1 MWDGGTFSHRM
12 VTCVYARTFW
22 RVSALASRVMVTNV
36 YGSEIPDSDAFT
48 RERAKDINAMGR
60 DEICVRRRW
69 NSSPALRSVKLQVP
83 AANGCGVPI
92 IRLPD
97 DILTLQE
104 IIWSLRPGFIIETGI
119 ARGGSLLLSASL
131 MHMANVQP
139 LVLGMDIQI
148 LKHASDS
155 ISGSRFAEE
164 ITLWEGDS
172 ASPSAGLVASTF
184 IESAPAGRPGVLVLD
199 SDHSH
204 SHVSGELEML
214 AGLMPIESLVLVA
227 DTLIEEFG
235 EDHYPDRPWGRGNSP
250 MTAVREFVASHGSYV
265 VSERWAR
272 KGLVTEFRDG
282 ILQRIN

>member
-1 MWDGGTFSHRM
+1 MGTY
-12 VTCVYARTFW
+12 TYARIV
-22 RVSALASRVMVTNV
+22 RHVSGLESCVMATNV
-36 YGSEIPDSDAFT
+36 YGSEIPDDNAFA
-48 RERAKDINAMGR
+48 RERAKNIYAMGR
-60 DEICVRRRW
+60 DEGLRK
-69 NSSPALRSVKLQVP
+69 SALKLQ
-83 AANGCGVPI
+83 ARAEAYNYGYQQQWCGVPI

-97 DILTLQE
+97 DIATLQE
-104 IIWSLRPGFIIETGI
+104 MVWSLRPGFIIETGI

-131 MHMANVQP
+131 MHMANLQA
-139 LVLGMDIQI
+139 LVLGIDIQI

-155 ISGSRFAEE
+155 ILESRFAEE

-184 IESAPAGRPGVLVLD
+184 IKSAPTGSPGLLVLD

-204 SHVSGELEML
+204 SHVLGELNML
-214 AGLMPIESLVLVA
+214 ADLMPVDSLVLVA

-250 MTAVREFVASHGSYV
+250 MTAVREFVASHESYA

-272 KGLVTEFRDG
+272 RGLLTEFRDG
-282 ILQRIN
+282 ILYRTE

>member
-1 MWDGGTFSHRM
+1 
-12 VTCVYARTFW
+12 
-22 RVSALASRVMVTNV
+22 MVTNV
-36 YGSEIPDSDAFT
+36 YGSEIPDGDAFD
-48 RERAKDINAMGR
+48 RERKKDIDAMGR
-60 DEICVRRRW
+60 DEGLRQA
-69 NSSPALRSVKLQVP
+69 ALELQ
-83 AANGCGVPI
+83 ASAEAYNYGYQQQWCGVPI

-155 ISGSRFAEE
+155 ILGSRFAEE

-235 EDHYPDRPWGRGNSP
+235 EDHYPDRPWSRGNSP